1 MTLSVVL
8 KDITQNSLLETPAT
22 QEFFSERPGDQFC
35 VVSFLKS
42 SMRYQGMVGV
52 DLKKKSSTTKENR
65 KCNLIYKDAGLG
77 LLRLESPFLFSIF

>member
-22 QEFFSERPGDQFC
+22 QEFFSERPEDQFC

-52 DLKKKSSTTKENR
+52 ELKKKILYNKREQ
-65 KCNLIYKDAGLG
+65 KM
-77 LLRLESPFLFSIF
+77 